1 MPTFRTYILNE
12 TTKFTKNQKDELN
25 HFILNILM
33 NSETARLLKK
43 TKIAADTEDITISK
57 KDAEAI
63 LKNLTSIRQ
72 FILDLPREEK
82 VK

>member
-1 MPTFRTYILNE
+1 MTTFRNYILNE
-12 TTKFTKNQKDELN
+12 TTKFTKDQKDELN

-33 NSETARLLKK
+33 NPETARLLKK

-57 KDAEAI
+57 KDAKAI

-72 FILDLPREEK
+72 FVLDLPREEE
-82 VK
+82 